1 MAENFLTAL
10 KENALEI
17 NVENGMK
24 TDTVRHADGR
34 TKDSAQALLHA
45 DDARLVPLAGG
56 HNFRDLGGYETVD
69 GRRVRWG
76 LLYRSGKLSTLTD
89 ADVAQLAPMG
99 IKLVCDL
106 RTPAERTREPTV
118 PGISLAHRGWDYDA
132 GHRQLLSSATAPG
145 ATPQHVIEAL
155 GATYEV
161 MPWTFAT
168 VYGNTFQHLVDG
180 DLPMVFHCTAGKDRT
195 GILAALILTALGV
208 AESDVMADYLL
219 TDRFLDTD
227 ALAAPPRRVA
237 TGRVNGNDNV
247 SANDSV
253 EKNVGTSSADA
264 GFSFMRDVAPE
275 LRAPL
280 LTCNPVY
287 LQRALRAI
295 KARHG
300 SVLGYLDEALGI
312 DAAGLAALRERL
324 LEPLAPKP
332 RQTAC
337 D

>member
-1 MAENFLTAL
+1 M
-10 KENALEI
+10 EI
-17 NVENGMK
+17 NVESSMT
-24 TDTVRHADGR
+24 TDTVRNAEGR
-34 TKDSAQALLHA
+34 IKESAQAVLRA

-56 HNFRDLGGYETVD
+56 HNFRDLGGYETAD
-69 GRRVRWG
+69 GQRVRWG

-89 ADVAQLAPMG
+89 ADVAQLAPLG

-106 RTPAERTREPTV
+106 RTPAERTREPSV
-118 PGISLAHRGWDYDA
+118 PGLSLAHRGWDYDV
-132 GHRQLLSSATAPG
+132 GHRRLLSSATAPG

-208 AESDVMADYLL
+208 AESEVMADYLL

-227 ALAAPPRRVA
+227 ALAATQPRSLA
-237 TGRVNGNDNV
+237 TGNVNINESG
-247 SANDSV
+247 NDSV
-253 EKNVGTSSADA
+253 EKNVRTSSADA

-280 LTCNPVY
+280 LTCNPAY

-295 KARHG
+295 EARHG

-312 DAAGLAALRERL
+312 DAASVAALRERL
-324 LEPLAPKP
+324 LEPLAPEP
-332 RQTAC
+332 HRSC
-337 D
+337 